1 MGRKRYQGDRASGWA
16 GGGLGLGLECLPSGA
31 GALGLSVLRPRR
43 RSPVG
48 TSWRLEVVRED
59 PRPPSGHSNLLSRLT
74 HGVRAV
80 LVSLLHEWP
89 LTLWCLP
96 SLWGSLSSPER
107 DTGHRLS
114 LAL

>member
-31 GALGLSVLRPRR
+31 GALGLSVLRPRQ

-48 TSWRLEVVRED
+48 DFLEAGGCT
-59 PRPPSGHSNLLSRLT
+59 RPPSGHSNLLSRLT